1 MFVVVPRWR
10 RDPVGYWYTVMR
22 QKRHDRKTH
31 GPLAANNHAGGYG
44 GSLGRAPAQ
53 GCAGQ
58 SIGKNDA
65 AASRISGHAE
75 RHLQLRNLH
84 AVRAAEFLQ
93 GGRTATSA
101 RTAGAK
107 PSRSRIDFTLPWRD
121 PGGGGST
128 RSGGVG

>member
-1 MFVVVPRWR
+1 
-10 RDPVGYWYTVMR
+10 MR

-44 GSLGRAPAQ
+44 GSLGRAPAH

-107 PSRSRIDFTLPWRD
+107 PSRSRIDFTLPWRALQGRVKVTHSSLALENAND
-121 PGGGGST
+121 DT
-128 RSGGVG
+128 RLVFSSRI